1 MMLLISGDLINK
13 LNEFAMF
20 IKYKNVETIVSI
32 TFDIKTNGNNKVDK
46 IYKIEIIGLNTIE

>member
-1 MMLLISGDLINK
+1 MLLISGDLINK

-46 IYKIEIIGLNTIE
+46 IYKVEIIGLNTIE